1 MLASKPLVNS
11 TAILSL
17 LLSNSATS
25 IALPTDE
32 SADNNKSLL
41 PRTEVTPLSV
51 NDACKREHG
60 SGFSAQAVGNGCNDW
75 VCVRGNERYGV
86 DLRLWCE
93 LSVGD
98 ATCHTYASCSNGIY
112 DWRCN
117 YEPC

>member
-11 TAILSL
+11 TAILLL

-25 IALPTDE
+25 LALPTE

-75 VCVRGNERYGV
+75 VCVSGNERYGV

>member
-1 MLASKPLVNS
+1 MLVSKPVVNSLASL
-11 TAILSL
+11 LL

-25 IALPTDE
+25 LALPAE
-32 SADNNKSLL
+32 SANNDKDLQ
-41 PRTEVTPLSV
+41 PETDVTSLSV
-51 NDACKREHG
+51 NDACKYEHG
-60 SGFSAQAVGNGCNDW
+60 SDFSAQAVGNGCNDW

-93 LSVGD
+93 MSVGD
-98 ATCHTYASCSNGIY
+98 GTCYTYASCSNGIY

>member
-1 MLASKPLVNS
+1 
-11 TAILSL
+11 
-17 LLSNSATS
+17 
-25 IALPTDE
+25 
-32 SADNNKSLL
+32 
-41 PRTEVTPLSV
+41 
-51 NDACKREHG
+51 
-60 SGFSAQAVGNGCNDW
+60 